1 MVQTR
6 TGKGTV
12 SEDLQMQWERVQTQ
26 REKKIDII
34 VDEMVQRLNRE
45 GVNGYG
51 DMYESIVRDIEK
63 KMKAEFGITQIELDH
78 CVNDPPR
85 GLGGDMSVFLVE
97 WENPSET
104 DYTQLGVDEYT
115 ELEYVIG
122 YDEKM
127 TVTSRWHNEA
137 NGWIL

>member
-1 MVQTR
+1 M
-6 TGKGTV
+6 
-12 SEDLQMQWERVQTQ
+12 SEDLQMQWEGVQTQ

-97 WENPSET
+97 WE
-104 DYTQLGVDEYT
+104 DYTQLDEYT

-127 TVTSRWHNEA
+127 TVTSTRWHYEA

>member
-97 WENPSET
+97 WE
-104 DYTQLGVDEYT
+104 DYTQLDEYT

-127 TVTSRWHNEA
+127 TVTSTRWHYEA

>member
-12 SEDLQMQWERVQTQ
+12 SEDLQMQWEGVQTQ

-97 WENPSET
+97 WE
-104 DYTQLGVDEYT
+104 DYTQLDEYT

-127 TVTSRWHNEA
+127 TVTSTRWHYEA